1 MPAIA
6 SPFRRSAVL
15 LLSLVGRGAVAAHS
29 QAASAEVARIKAAY
43 QADLKDVAGKFVALS
58 DAFPAATYGWRPM
71 PGTRSVS
78 QVLGLVAGEMYFDVV
93 PAFGGKVPA
102 DVAKLDAAKLEAMTD
117 RAALIGHVK
126 AAYAL
131 AQEAVSKWSGPADGA
146 IQFWGE
152 KRSPVGL
159 FTILMADQHEHLGQ
173 LIAYARSNKIVP
185 PWSR

>member
-1 MPAIA
+1 MFSASRRPVPATLA
-6 SPFRRSAVL
+6 ALVL
-15 LLSLVGRGAVAAHS
+15 LIPARAHG
-29 QAASAEVARIKAAY
+29 QAASPEVGRLKTAY
-43 QADLKDVAGKFVALS
+43 LADLVDLEKKFNALA

-102 DVAKLDAAKLEAMTD
+102 GAAGLDAAKLEALTD
-117 RAALIGHVK
+117 RAAMIGHVK
-126 AAYAL
+126 AAYQA
-131 AQEAVSKWSGPADGA
+131 ARQAITQWSGPADAA

-152 KRSPVGL
+152 KRNPVGL
-159 FTILMADQHEHLGQ
+159 FTMLMADQHEHLGQ
-173 LIAYARSNKIVP
+173 LIAYARANKIVP